1 MMAALQK
8 VIACHM
14 KKIAESLVAD
24 SGKKIFHCF
33 YWVKCRIDLK
43 PLKRYIVNIQLYQ
56 LV

>member
-1 MMAALQK
+1 
-8 VIACHM
+8 M
-14 KKIAESLVAD
+14 KKIAERLVAD

-43 PLKRYIVNIQLYQ
+43 PLKRYIVNIQLYP